1 MALSRIDTTNMIED
15 VPQSKIDNNINFRN
29 IIINGDMSIDQRNSG
44 SSVTATNGGYTIDR
58 WLTGSS
64 QSSKFTVDQET
75 DAPTGFSYSVKL
87 TSSAA
92 TTPGASDQYWFAQN
106 IEGFNTAYLEYGNSN
121 AKTVTVSF
129 HVKSSLTGTFSGS
142 LMNSAYNYSHPFT
155 YSISSA
161 NTWEKKSVVITGATA
176 GTWIGATNGVGIRMY
191 FSLGNGS
198 NFLGTAGSWSASQNN
213 GATGE
218 TQFVAT
224 SGATLFITGVQL
236 EAGTTASDFEFLP
249 HDVNQHRCERY
260 YQTSQAF
267 IGNGSSVAGSCVG
280 ETTVST
286 KMRASPSLSL
296 SGNFVVTDGY
306 TADYTQSSASI
317 GVYQNSAD
325 TRSFFV
331 ILTNLPTLTQ
341 AKPYHS
347 RHSNSSVIQFSAEL

>member
-15 VPQSKIDNNINFRN
+15 VPQSKLDNNVNFRN

-44 SSVTATNGGYTIDR
+44 SSVTATNGGYTLDR

-87 TSSAA
+87 TSSAT

-142 LMNSAYNYSHPFT
+142 LMNSSYNYSHPFT

-218 TQFVAT
+218 TQFVGT

-249 HDVNQHRCERY
+249 VDVNLRRCQRY
-260 YQTSQAF
+260 FFEYGVSDSKLNNTGIAFNTGELNTNTSYPE
-267 IGNGSSVAGSCVG
+267 I
-280 ETTVST
+280 
-286 KMRASPSLSL
+286 MRA
-296 SGNFVVTDGY
+296 T
-306 TADYTQSSASI
+306 
-317 GVYQNSAD
+317 
-325 TRSFFV
+325 
-331 ILTNLPTLTQ
+331 PTLTFFDN
-341 AKPYHS
+341 AG
-347 RHSNSSVIQFSAEL
+347 NSARIHRNGSGDHGNAVSAVNQNNKKLATVSSTSLTSGGGYAFRLKGDAEL

>member
-1 MALSRIDTTNMIED
+1 MPFIGNQPTAIPLASSDLED
-15 VPQSKIDNNINFRN
+15 NIISTAKIQDNAVTAAKYVEPIPFRN

-198 NFLGTAGSWSASQNN
+198 NF
-213 GATGE
+213 
-218 TQFVAT
+218 
-224 SGATLFITGVQL
+224 
-236 EAGTTASDFEFLP
+236 
-249 HDVNQHRCERY
+249 
-260 YQTSQAF
+260 
-267 IGNGSSVAGSCVG
+267 
-280 ETTVST
+280 
-286 KMRASPSLSL
+286 
-296 SGNFVVTDGY
+296 
-306 TADYTQSSASI
+306 
-317 GVYQNSAD
+317 
-325 TRSFFV
+325 
-331 ILTNLPTLTQ
+331 
-341 AKPYHS
+341 
-347 RHSNSSVIQFSAEL
+347 

>member
-1 MALSRIDTTNMIED
+1 MPFIGNQPTAIPLTSSDLTDGIVTNPKLSTGS
-15 VPQSKIDNNINFRN
+15 QQNFRN
-29 IIINGDMSIDQRNSG
+29 LIINGDMSIDQRNSG

-249 HDVNQHRCERY
+249 VDVNEDRCLRY
-260 YQTSQAF
+260 CEVYTGTNTHGGLYSGSAYIGHLQYKKRKRTRPTFSNTTSNNVSAFQTS
-267 IGNGSSVAGSCVG
+267 SSGDKGGTDSMFFEASAGSY
-280 ETTVST
+280 
-286 KMRASPSLSL
+286 
-296 SGNFVVTDGY
+296 VVNVQID
-306 TADYTQSSASI
+306 
-317 GVYQNSAD
+317 
-325 TRSFFV
+325 
-331 ILTNLPTLTQ
+331 
-341 AKPYHS
+341 
-347 RHSNSSVIQFSAEL
+347 AEL

>member
-15 VPQSKIDNNINFRN
+15 VPQSKLDNNINFRN
-29 IIINGDMSIDQRNSG
+29 IIINGDMSIDQRNGG

-87 TSSAA
+87 TSSAS
-92 TTPGASDQYWFAQN
+92 TTPASTDQYWFAQN

-142 LMNSAYNYSHPFT
+142 LMNSAYNYSYPFT

-176 GTWIGATNGVGIRMY
+176 GTWIGATNGVGLRLY

-218 TQFVAT
+218 TQLVGT

-236 EAGTTASDFEFLP
+236 EAGTSASDFEFLP
-249 HDVNQHRCERY
+249 HDVNEDRCLRY
-260 YQTSQAF
+260 CEVYTGTNTHGGLYSGSTYIGHIQYKKRKRTRPTFSNTTSANVSAFQTS
-267 IGNGSSVAGSCVG
+267 SSGDKGGTDSMFFEASAGS
-280 ETTVST
+280 
-286 KMRASPSLSL
+286 
-296 SGNFVVTDGY
+296 Y
-306 TADYTQSSASI
+306 
-317 GVYQNSAD
+317 
-325 TRSFFV
+325 V
-331 ILTNLPTLTQ
+331 INVQ
-341 AKPYHS
+341 
-347 RHSNSSVIQFSAEL
+347 IDAEL

>member
-1 MALSRIDTTNMIED
+1 MAI
-15 VPQSKIDNNINFRN
+15 SKIPSAGFQDNVKFRN

-249 HDVNQHRCERY
+249 YDVNFERCLRY
-260 YQTSQAF
+260 FQKTNYDFLGFGFATANSQWLYHNVF
-267 IGNGSSVAGSCVG
+267 YN
-280 ETTVST
+280 TL
-286 KMRASPSLSL
+286 MRATPTASSDSTAVTGTSNTLGLSPKTMVC
-296 SGNFVVTDGY
+296 N
-306 TADYTQSSASI
+306 AYTQSSGSNNDIYAAGAS
-317 GVYQNSAD
+317 A
-325 TRSFFV
+325 
-331 ILTNLPTLTQ
+331 ILTFN
-341 AKPYHS
+341 
-347 RHSNSSVIQFSAEL
+347 AEL